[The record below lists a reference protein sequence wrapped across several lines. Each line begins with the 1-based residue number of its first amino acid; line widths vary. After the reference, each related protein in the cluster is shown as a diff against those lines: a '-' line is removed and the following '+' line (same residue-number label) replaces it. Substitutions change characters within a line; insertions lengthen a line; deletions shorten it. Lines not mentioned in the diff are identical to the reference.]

1 MADANNPKFIA
12 YVNLLQAMCDEGIL
26 SKDPNDANSILV
38 YRTNMDESIYGVS
51 EGWFSQNIFDAAQEV
66 FDDVKRGVPSLLEAL
81 EESGFEVAF
90 TESGDFEGLYKKDKT
105 ADKDISD

>member
-12 YVNLLQAMCDEGIL
+12 YVNLLRAMCDEGIL

-38 YRTNMDESIYGVS
+38 YRTNMDKDVYGIS
-51 EGWFSQNIFDAAQEV
+51 EGWFSQNIFDAAQEI
-66 FDDVKRGVPSLLEAL
+66 FDEAKQGTPSILDAL
-81 EESGFEVAF
+81 EESGYEVTF